1 MKMENLQEHKRIDFI
16 EGILNNL
23 SDLNRNIALDK
34 SLNYLPTEKVEQLF
48 EQFEMLDSNI
58 FDHKQFSSNSL
69 NRLDRLSFIMS
80 KIADLDF
87 SIEAGV
93 GDLNNH
99 LDHIAFSLNLMRER
113 LEEKFKHFKLL
124 QATFDSFQDV
134 YLLTD
139 KDGNIEFANDK
150 LFYLGIRQGHV
161 IGKNIKQLIFSKLI
175 VFRYGLDLK
184 FTDETHNLVTDF
196 IDNEDAD
203 SILRITRK
211 NVSKDQ
217 FAYKIELMNRATY
230 VYPKNTMDDPN
241 VIRTINDLVYHS
253 DNQKKNS
260 QKILNRLKV
269 ALGHL
274 PNDPLNEQILA
285 QIESKLA

>member
-1 MKMENLQEHKRIDFI
+1 MKNLQESKRIDFI
-16 EGILNNL
+16 ECVLNNL

-34 SLNYLPTEKVEQLF
+34 SLNYLPNEKVEQIF

-87 SIEAGV
+87 SIQAEV

-99 LDHIAFSLNLMRER
+99 LGHIAFSLNLMRER
-113 LEEKFKHFKLL
+113 LEEKFKLFKLVK
-124 QATFDSFQDV
+124 ATFDSFQDV

-139 KDGNIEFANDK
+139 KDGNIEYANNK
-150 LFYLGIRQGHV
+150 LFYLGIRQGHI
-161 IGKNIKQLIFSKLI
+161 IGKNIKQFIFSKLVVI
-175 VFRYGLDLK
+175 RYGLDLK
-184 FTDETHNLVTDF
+184 FKDETHDLVSDF

-211 NVSKDQ
+211 NVSEDQ
-217 FAYKIELMNRATY
+217 YAYKIELMNRATY
-230 VYPKNTMDDPN
+230 VNPKNTMDDPN

-253 DNQKKNS
+253 DNQKKDS
-260 QKILNRLKV
+260 QKILNRLKA